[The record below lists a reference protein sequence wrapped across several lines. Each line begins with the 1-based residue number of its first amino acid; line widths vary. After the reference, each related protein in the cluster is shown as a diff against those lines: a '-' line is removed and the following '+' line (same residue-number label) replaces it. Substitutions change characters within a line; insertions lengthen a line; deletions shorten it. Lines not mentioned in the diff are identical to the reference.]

1 MKYRRQ
7 LAVDDGITKE
17 RVMDEV
23 ILAKLHPQELAL
35 MKKHNLI
42 YCKKD

>member
-7 LAVDDGITKE
+7 LAVDDGIAKE
-17 RVMDEV
+17 IIMDEV
-23 ILAKLHPQELAL
+23 ILAGLHPQELAL

-42 YCKKD
+42 YCTKD